1 MHRCVTKFV
10 LGAAAALALGGAAQ
24 ATEVNISISAGRQVA
39 SYDGDGSGYSQVGY
53 YGDGYG
59 YGERR
64 YIQAPSR
71 YGYHDGDRY
80 YGRPVPER
88 PSWHRPVAGRPHWAH
103 DDCRLIIKKR
113 VNAWGEVTVTR
124 IRRCH

>member
-1 MHRCVTKFV
+1 MHRSFTKFA
-10 LGAAAALALGGAAQ
+10 LAAVATLALGGAAQ
-24 ATEVNISISAGRQVA
+24 ATEVNISITSDREAYR
-39 SYDGDGSGYSQVGY
+39 QVGY
-53 YGDGYG
+53 YGGHYG

-71 YGYHDGDRY
+71 YGYSSGDRY

-88 PSWHRPVAGRPHWAH
+88 PYWHRPVVGRTQWD

-113 VNAWGEVTVTR
+113 VNPWGEVTVTR
-124 IRRCH
+124 IRRCG